1 MNTYLRNPKGGPLG
15 KVVDY
20 VWKKEYQKRGAVHWH
35 MVLWMEPGTIPT
47 DAVVAEMPQPADT
60 NSTIGKYLRKMVR
73 KLETHDYCTPKCFQ
87 KAFGQSS
94 NAISASMASPMMYRK
109 QSKSWM
115 RRTFVTCTLDARGL
129 GCRAQCAVC
138 EPAWL

>member
-1 MNTYLRNPKGGPLG
+1 MSGRRN
-15 KVVDY
+15 
-20 VWKKEYQKRGAVHWH
+20 QKRGAVHWH
-35 MVLWMEPGTIPT
+35 MLLWMEPGTIPT

-94 NAISASMASPMMYRK
+94 
-109 QSKSWM
+109 SKCKYG
-115 RRTFVTCTLDARGL
+115 FPYDVPQAVKELDEENICYLYPR
-129 GCRAQCAVC
+129 
-138 EPAWL
+138 